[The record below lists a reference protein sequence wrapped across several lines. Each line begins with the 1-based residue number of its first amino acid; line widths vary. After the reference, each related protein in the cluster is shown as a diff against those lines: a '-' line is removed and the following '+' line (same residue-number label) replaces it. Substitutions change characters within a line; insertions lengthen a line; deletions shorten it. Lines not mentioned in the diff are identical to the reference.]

1 MKRISKEEI
10 KKLYGIAAS
19 AGLVDSSNHNEDGF
33 HQIVYQ
39 VSGKNSV
46 RELTQEEYRKVKSRL
61 REYTMLTDEN
71 TDGMITIRQKR
82 KIYAQMIELSELS
95 PSEKSRDERLCGIVR
110 KTLKI
115 SSFPSEPLKWV
126 KKKEA
131 TKLIQIIGFYIETER
146 NKRERED
153 MKNEHG

>member
-19 AGLVDSSNHNEDGF
+19 AGLVDSSNHDNDEF

-39 VSGKNSV
+39 VCGKSSV

>member
-19 AGLVDSSNHNEDGF
+19 AGLVDSSNHDNDEF

-39 VSGKNSV
+39 VCGKSSV

-71 TDGMITIRQKR
+71 TDGMITI
-82 KIYAQMIELSELS
+82 
-95 PSEKSRDERLCGIVR
+95 
-110 KTLKI
+110 
-115 SSFPSEPLKWV
+115 
-126 KKKEA
+126 
-131 TKLIQIIGFYIETER
+131 
-146 NKRERED
+146 
-153 MKNEHG
+153 

>member
-1 MKRISKEEI
+1 MKKISKEEMKI
-10 KKLYGIAAS
+10 LYGIAAS
-19 AGLVDSSNHNEDGF
+19 AGLVDNSNHNEDGF

-39 VSGKNSV
+39 VSGKSSV

-61 REYTMLTDEN
+61 KEYISLTDEN
-71 TDGMITIRQKR
+71 TDGMITIKQKR

-146 NKRERED
+146 NKLERED

>member
-1 MKRISKEEI
+1 MNEISKAEI
-10 KKLYGIAAS
+10 KILYSIASS
-19 AGLVDSSNHNEDGF
+19 AGFIDNSNHSDDIL
-33 HQIVYQ
+33 HQIVYG
-39 VSGKNSV
+39 VTGKESV
-46 RELTQEEYRKVKSRL
+46 KQLTHQEFVKVKNRLEELTYQ
-61 REYTMLTDEN
+61 N
-71 TDGMITIRQKR
+71 TDGMITIKQKR

-110 KTLKI
+110 KILKI

>member
-19 AGLVDSSNHNEDGF
+19 AGLVDSSNHDNDEF

-39 VSGKNSV
+39 VCGKSSV

-146 NKRERED
+146 NKREKED

>member
-1 MKRISKEEI
+1 MKKISKEEMKI
-10 KKLYGIAAS
+10 LYGIAAS
-19 AGLVDSSNHNEDGF
+19 AGLVDNSNHNEDGF

-39 VSGKNSV
+39 VSGKSSV

-61 REYTMLTDEN
+61 KEYISL
-71 TDGMITIRQKR
+71 TDGMITIKQKR
-82 KIYAQMIELSELS
+82 KIYAQIIELSELS

-110 KTLKI
+110 KILKI

>member
-19 AGLVDSSNHNEDGF
+19 AGLVDSSNHDNDEF

-39 VSGKNSV
+39 VSGKSSV

-61 REYTMLTDEN
+61 KEYISLTDEN

>member
-1 MKRISKEEI
+1 MNEISKAEI
-10 KKLYGIAAS
+10 KILYSIASS
-19 AGLVDSSNHNEDGF
+19 AGFIDNSNHSDDIL
-33 HQIVYQ
+33 HQIVYG
-39 VSGKNSV
+39 VTGKESV
-46 RELTQEEYRKVKSRL
+46 KQLTHQEFVKVKNRLEELTYQ
-61 REYTMLTDEN
+61 N
-71 TDGMITIRQKR
+71 TDGMITIKQKR

-95 PSEKSRDERLCGIVR
+95 PSEKSIDERLCGIVR
-110 KTLKI
+110 KILKI

-146 NKRERED
+146 NKWERED

>member
-39 VSGKNSV
+39 VSGKSSV

-61 REYTMLTDEN
+61 KEYISLTDEN

>member
-1 MKRISKEEI
+1 MNEISKAEI
-10 KKLYGIAAS
+10 KILYSIASS
-19 AGLVDSSNHNEDGF
+19 AGFIDNSNHSDDIL
-33 HQIVYQ
+33 HQIVYG
-39 VSGKNSV
+39 VTGKESV
-46 RELTQEEYRKVKSRL
+46 KQLTHQEFVKVKNRLEELTYQ
-61 REYTMLTDEN
+61 N
-71 TDGMITIRQKR
+71 TDGMITIKQKR

-95 PSEKSRDERLCGIVR
+95 PSEKSIDERLCGIVR
-110 KTLKI
+110 KILKI